1 MNLTSHVTHPHGNA
15 SSAAVALL
23 GAEHPLSRTL
33 ERIDAAGYQ
42 LLVAVGLLMGAC
54 VPLVTGGPGTLP
66 VAVGAALGV
75 LGLAGRLC
83 ILLDDRRRCVLDLLA
98 DGRSDVPLPLVEH
111 AAGRLCSE
119 HHRRQLIAAVDSVL
133 DPRLRPFQIVT
144 YPWRFV
150 HGDLV
155 SSARSELRA
164 IARDLEERDVSVR
177 GIALLEQ
184 LMFDG
189 ISPLH
194 GEDPRAARDALRRVR
209 YRLEARSH
217 R

>member
-1 MNLTSHVTHPHGNA
+1 MNLTSHVTHPPGNA

-23 GAEHPLSRTL
+23 GTAHPLSRTL

-42 LLVAVGLLMGAC
+42 LLVAIALLMGTC
-54 VPLVTGGPGTLP
+54 VTLIAGVPSTLP
-66 VAVGAALGV
+66 VAVGAALGAV
-75 LGLAGRLC
+75 GLAARLL

-98 DGRSDVPLPLVEH
+98 DGRSDLPLPLVEH
-111 AAGRLCSE
+111 AAERLRSE
-119 HHRRQLIAAVDSVL
+119 HHRQQLIATIDGLL
-133 DPRLRPFQIVT
+133 DAPRPFQIVT

-155 SSARSELRA
+155 SSARIELRA
-164 IARDLEERDVSVR
+164 IARDLDEPGVSVR

-189 ISPLH
+189 TSPLH
-194 GEDPRAARDALRRVR
+194 GEDPRAARDALRRAR
-209 YRLEARSH
+209 YRLEACGR